1 MKFLNS
7 LNKVIA
13 ASLILITGLFGFMAA
28 GSMTMTLRDYDA
40 SIGLLKRPAKTFS
53 NLAKFF
59 QPLEAEA
66 QSTVFCANC
75 LNESSFNIEKILNK
89 LLRDIVLAFVKSFIN
104 ILAQAFDKLL
114 SMVEQWAS
122 TILGIQLNLSSIRKF
137 VALQT
142 VQLYN
147 QIEGSVNQYFDDLL
161 GPLEGK
167 IGTTAK
173 NQTVQALSSAAT
185 TAQIAAGVRGSCE
198 NGPGGCSSNPP
209 PNPEAITNQIVEAAS
224 DIAGAACAGEGSGQ
238 FGDSDVGAAA
248 EVASIAFTDTTCF
261 GLLPKLITLKDK
273 LETRNNETKQ
283 QASVATKDE
292 NIKPG
297 NPTSCSPFLKT
308 DADLS
313 EAKAKFGTPNTI
325 DFSNPNT
332 TDFSNA
338 SFSNNIVIGTGTPK
352 FSNPVLDAI
361 GDVTFGTQVSSLS
374 QSECDAANKFEL
386 NKEKL
391 REGTKAKNAP
401 EGEDLGAILQ
411 QLLQDFIDSVFKAL
425 EQIITKILDAAFQ
438 AIATAI
444 NSIGIREISGP
455 LSEAFSKVR
464 SGVNGSVTQALRN
477 AREEIKRA
485 VR

>member
-66 QSTVFCANC
+66 ISTVFCANC
-75 LNESSFNIEKILNK
+75 LNETSFNIEKILNK

-114 SMVEQWAS
+114 QMVEQWAS

-142 VQLYN
+142 VKLYN

-161 GPLEGK
+161 GPLEDK
-167 IGTTAK
+167 IGGEGK
-173 NQTVQALSSAAT
+173 GQYVKALANAAAT
-185 TAQIAAGVRGSCE
+185 AEINAAVNKACEVEPGS
-198 NGPGGCSSNPP
+198 CSSNPP
-209 PNPEAITNQIVEAAS
+209 PKLEPMIDEIMKAAE
-224 DIAGAACAGEGSGQ
+224 DIAADSCAGEGAGQ

-248 EVASIAFTDTTCF
+248 AVAEGAFISPSCP
-261 GLLPKLITLKDK
+261 GVLAKLISLRDE
-273 LETRNNETKQ
+273 LDTRIKEIQ
-283 QASVATKDE
+283 EQVPVAIKDE
-292 NIKPG
+292 NVKQG
-297 NPTSCSPFLKT
+297 NPSSCATILISDGDSSKSKNIF
-308 DADLS
+308 DSA
-313 EAKAKFGTPNTI
+313 NTI

-332 TDFSNA
+332 IDFSNA
-338 SFSNNIVIGTGTPK
+338 TFSNNIIIGTGTVN
-352 FSNPVLDAI
+352 FSNDVLNETTLAI
-361 GDVTFGTQVSSLS
+361 GNNRTSSLTDAQC
-374 QSECDAANKFEL
+374 QSANDLEI
-386 NKEKL
+386 NKDKL
-391 REGTKAKNAP
+391 REGTKAANAP
-401 EGEDLGAILQ
+401 QSEDLGALLQ
-411 QLLQDFIDSVFKAL
+411 QLLQDFIDSVFQAL
-425 EQIITKILDAAFQ
+425 EQIITKILDSAFQ

-477 AREEIKRA
+477 AREEVKRA